1 MNEEHKLII
10 KSMLHGQKFVDTIDQ
25 MKGNSH
31 FKTNLKN
38 KGYGYC
44 RGVEKFLNAA
54 YGGGDTDI
62 NVLKLLEYIETET
75 DKLFERII
83 EEQVEF
89 VD

>member
-10 KSMLHGQKFVDTIDQ
+10 KSMVYGQLFVDTLDQ
-25 MKGNSH
+25 IKGQSH

-44 RGVEKFLNAA
+44 RGVEKFLNIA

-62 NVLKLLEYIETET
+62 NVLRLLEHCEQEI
-75 DKLFERII
+75 ERII
-83 EEQVEF
+83 EEQVEWTE
-89 VD
+89 